1 MAFDLTQPSD
11 PTLAPG
17 EARCPGPSTRDIINR
32 EQDGAPAALTAESW
46 EFIGDD
52 DIPYSRYTSQEFYD
66 REIERVWS
74 KTWQWAC
81 REEHIPNVGD
91 YIVYDV
97 GPYSVIVIRDGELV
111 PGDAKLPDDAD
122 IEIRPVISG
131 GAA

>member
-74 KTWQWAC
+74 KTWQWA
-81 REEHIPNVGD
+81 
-91 YIVYDV
+91 
-97 GPYSVIVIRDGELV
+97 
-111 PGDAKLPDDAD
+111 
-122 IEIRPVISG
+122 
-131 GAA
+131 